1 MTEAYIKQLNM
12 KKLLLFIMTMLI
24 ASIPTHAAVGDE
36 FEIDGLKY
44 AVTSEGNPA
53 TVSVTA
59 ENPQPSI
66 SRKQSPSRIKNTL

>member
-53 TVSVTA
+53 TVSVD
-59 ENPQPSI
+59 
-66 SRKQSPSRIKNTL
+66 RKSVV